1 MVGSVPDEEPDEAMT
16 RLKASIVVLVGAS
29 AGLITLSGG
38 GSAVQISVAVVAGLV
53 VGAALL
59 AYLVRIS

>member
-1 MVGSVPDEEPDEAMT
+1 MVGPTSEEEKREAMT
-16 RLKASIVVLVGAS
+16 RFKATIVVLVGAS

-38 GSAVQISVAVVAGLV
+38 GSLVQIGVAVVAGSV

-59 AYLVRIS
+59 AYVVRIL